1 VVRLNNLGLRALA
14 TVLLQLLWLLGDDDG
29 T

>member
-1 VVRLNNLGLRALA
+1 MVRLNNLGLRALA